1 MSTHQEE
8 PNKQPHDAVNGD
20 HVRDM
25 VTIYINDSPFEV
37 HEGRLDVSTIRKLAD
52 IPSTDLVYQ
61 LPEYE
66 PFPKDGFVVVHGGE
80 RFKSGGSSGHS
91 S

>member
-1 MSTHQEE
+1 VSAIQH
-8 PNKQPHDAVNGD
+8 
-20 HVRDM
+20 
-25 VTIYINDSPFEV
+25 
-37 HEGRLDVSTIRKLAD
+37 LDD

-61 LPEYE
+61 LPNYDLL
-66 PFPKDGFVVVHGGE
+66 PHDSFVEIHGGE